1 MHNQRSRPEARVCR
15 QPQPRLAGPQ
25 CPALTDDER
34 LVVALIR
41 QIVIHGIGAPLAH
54 RAMQRRGVASGTTAF
69 AALGDWL
76 SQLAEAARRQIAIGS
91 PVRCC
96 PSPDEVMLLAIIT
109 GAPRGD
115 FAAVHG
121 LLGALA
127 RPGAIDTLA
136 HGAEQLGELLSIAGI
151 TLRLVRFTGNC
162 PTQ

>member
-1 MHNQRSRPEARVCR
+1 MPFEPSQRVAHAHR
-15 QPQPRLAGPQ
+15 QPPPRLAGPQ

-41 QIVIHGIGAPLAH
+41 QIVVHGIGAPLAH
-54 RAMQRRGVASGTTAF
+54 KAMQRRGA
-69 AALGDWL
+69 
-76 SQLAEAARRQIAIGS
+76 AEAARRQIAIGS

-121 LLGALA
+121 LLGALVQ
-127 RPGAIDTLA
+127 PGAIDALA
-136 HGAEQLGELLSIAGI
+136 HGAEQLGEMLTAAGI
-151 TLRLVRFTGNC
+151 VLYTRHGYSLIFALHSFTFGDGNRC
-162 PTQ
+162 PQIA

>member
-1 MHNQRSRPEARVCR
+1 MTFEPSQPVAQAHR
-15 QPQPRLAGPQ
+15 QPPPRLAGPQ

-41 QIVIHGIGAPLAH
+41 QIVVHGIGAPLAH
-54 RAMQRRGVASGTTAF
+54 RAMQRRGAASGPTAF

-121 LLGALA
+121 LLGALV
-127 RPGAIDTLA
+127 RPGAIDALA
-136 HGAEQLGELLSIAGI
+136 HGAEHLGELLTAAGI
-151 TLRLVRFTGNC
+151 ALRPVRFTGER
-162 PTQ
+162 PAG